1 MNAPEP
7 LAFSRTRLTWQAYLT
22 IAYYS
27 YLLNA
32 LGPLTPFLRQELNLT
47 YTQASFH
54 FSAFALGIILMGF
67 LTNWGVQH
75 FGVRG
80 MVWIGVFGMALG
92 CLLLIFGWAA
102 PVTVAGAFL
111 MGFLGVT
118 ISALFSS
125 ALAEQH
131 GVWRG
136 VALVESTMIASLFA
150 TLSPVAVSFFAGTFL
165 TWRAA
170 LALMLLGGGALWL
183 VYGKDPLG
191 LPSAPSVGAHLCVRP
206 GSTHSS
212 PGSTPR
218 STPTDAGTLRK
229 EAPGGL
235 PAAYWLYWSLA
246 FLAEAA
252 EFCVTFWAAEYL
264 ETGIGFTRANAVLGV
279 SIFMGAVLVGRWG
292 VSRLLRRSQEQ
303 HLLLNALFVALG
315 GFLAFWLAPGGTL
328 WGGILALAGLL
339 VTGLGIAG
347 LFPMINSLALSS
359 APDRMIEASGRI
371 SWAMGGSIF
380 LMPLLLARLAD
391 SFDIRAAYAVELGL
405 LLAAIG
411 LLLVPTRSV
420 GTPIGRS
427 ASSTGYTTRSVG
439 TRKIKK

>member
-1 MNAPEP
+1 MHTPEP
-7 LAFSRTRLTWQAYLT
+7 LSFTRTRLTWQAYLT

-32 LGPLTPFLRQELNLT
+32 LGPLTPFLRQELDLT

-67 LTNWGVQH
+67 LTHWGVQR
-75 FGVRG
+75 FGIHH
-80 MVWIGVFGMALG
+80 MVWVGVSGMALG
-92 CLLLIFGWAA
+92 CLLLMFGQAA
-102 PVTVAGAFL
+102 PVTIAGAFL

-131 GVWRG
+131 GIWRG

-150 TLSPVAVSFFAGTFL
+150 TLSPVAVSFFAGTPL

-170 LALMLLGGGALWL
+170 LALMLLGGAALWL
-183 VYGKDPLG
+183 AYGKDPLG
-191 LPSAPSVGAHLCVRP
+191 SSPAPSEG
-206 GSTHSS
+206 
-212 PGSTPR
+212 TPPDQK
-218 STPTDAGTLRK
+218 SNA
-229 EAPGGL
+229 GGL
-235 PAAYWLYWSLA
+235 PATYWLYWGLA
-246 FLAEAA
+246 FLVEAA

-264 ETGIGFTRANAVLGV
+264 ETGIGFARANAVLGV
-279 SIFMGAVLVGRWG
+279 SIFMGAMLAGRWF

-303 HLLLNALFVALG
+303 RLLLIALLVALA

-328 WGGILALAGLL
+328 AGRILALAGLL

-347 LFPMINSLALSS
+347 LFPLVNSLALSS

-391 SFDIRAAYAVELGL
+391 SFGIRAAYGVELGL

-411 LLLVPTRSV
+411 LAVWAR
-420 GTPIGRS
+420 GRS
-427 ASSTGYTTRSVG
+427 A
-439 TRKIKK
+439 